1 MTGHHGAPSSGT
13 APRVRPATIPGEG
26 LWGPR
31 GSNPPSGGLSGP
43 GHGHGRFADLRFF
56 PPVVTAHARPGL
68 PVSDPMRTQHGP
80 APLDYGWLRQGDRS
94 GVAAWQLR
102 VVGFP
107 SRVEGYMGPYD
118 GRP

>member
-1 MTGHHGAPSSGT
+1 MTGHHSGSPLLLS
-13 APRVRPATIPGEG
+13 ARCREG